1 MAHREKNDDGSEKE
15 EDTVDDTIPDDVM
28 ELVLSRAAAKDG
40 NDWDLADL
48 ADSLRGKI
56 TELGFA
62 VKDVKGGDPIDT
74 SNIERKVHNHY
85 S

>member
-1 MAHREKNDDGSEKE
+1 MVAHREKNDDGSEKE

-40 NDWDLADL
+40 NDWDLAD
-48 ADSLRGKI
+48 SLRAKI

-62 VKDVKGGDPIDT
+62 VKDVKGGDPIVT
-74 SNIERKVHNHY
+74 RI
-85 S
+85 